1 MSASETSSPL
11 PGDGRLPMALGL
23 AGLLPFMAGAAAAW
37 LAPVAWQAMA
47 IPAFLYY
54 SAVILSFLGGVQWGV
69 AMSLEP
75 AGSDGFRARLL
86 LSMAP
91 SLIAWPALLLHP
103 LIGAWVLVAGFLLVR
118 LHECGRGSREL
129 LPGWYQSLR
138 TLLTVVVVAC
148 HGLVI
153 WRLGGA

>member
-1 MSASETSSPL
+1 MTAACRP
-11 PGDGRLPMALGL
+11 RLPWGLGL
-23 AGLLPFMAGAAAAW
+23 AGLIPFLALAGASW
-37 LAPVAWQAMA
+37 LAPLAWQFIA

-75 AGSDGFRARLL
+75 DDSDGFRARMA

-103 LIGAWVLVAGFLLVR
+103 VTGAWVLVAGFLLIR
-118 LHECGRGSREL
+118 LQECGKASREL
-129 LPGWYQSLR
+129 LPDWYQSLR
-138 TLLTVVVVAC
+138 TLLTVVVMAC

-153 WRLGGA
+153 WRLAGG